1 MINRVYVINLKRR
14 PERLA
19 HFRQECAREGVPE
32 DLVKVW
38 EAVDAQ
44 THRFTE
50 EERKIFES
58 SNVDTTSDT
67 GRGCMANQLSHL
79 QILED
84 IVDKGVPYSLIF
96 QDDVRFSA
104 DFWRHAKQVVK
115 VMKAHPEMQFVWIGL
130 HEISLGSFFK
140 DFDLLNQPDMSSLFI
155 TNARNP
161 SHEIT
166 IAKLKPEHNPA
177 SLAYVVTLEGAREYL
192 HHIRQ
197 NGVRHTTDINFR
209 EYLLERDAFFGTY
222 PVLCT
227 GNSKFKSDIFKYD
240 HHAVC
245 RDLLEL
251 LDDL

>member
-1 MINRVYVINLKRR
+1 
-14 PERLA
+14 
-19 HFRQECAREGVPE
+19 
-32 DLVKVW
+32 
-38 EAVDAQ
+38 
-44 THRFTE
+44 
-50 EERKIFES
+50 
-58 SNVDTTSDT
+58 
-67 GRGCMANQLSHL
+67 MANQLSHL

-84 IVDKGVPYSLIF
+84 IVRNERPYSLIF
-96 QDDVRFSA
+96 QDDVKFCHN
-104 DFWRHAKQVVK
+104 FWRDAEAVVERMR
-115 VMKAHPEMQFVWIGL
+115 VQNEVQFVWIGL
-130 HEISLGSFFK
+130 HKIAAGSYFEDLDLLKQPEIST
-140 DFDLLNQPDMSSLFI
+140 LFTTVAPKSGNDGQI
-155 TNARNP
+155 
-161 SHEIT
+161 